1 MCYNPLN
8 KVKCRVVHN
17 NEIVPNIY
25 DMSIDVGEM
34 VKHINPGQ
42 FVNLYVKGGIHLLP
56 RPISICEVN
65 KKEKT
70 IRVIYAVV
78 GEGTKI
84 LSSRQKRDSIEVLG
98 PLGKGFEIS
107 KGKGNILIVGGGVG
121 TPPLLELAK
130 KLKEIYGEKVKLTIV
145 LGFKNDIFLVD
156 EFKNYGDVYIA
167 TDSGRQGYKGNVIEM
182 IEDKLL
188 PYIDTIDYLYSCGP
202 TPMLKGLQK
211 FNIKHSIKGEFSL
224 EERMG
229 CGFGACVG
237 CVIPIRNSVNKDS
250 INLTKETM
258 KDNDYIYKKVC
269 KDGPVFDCLE
279 VIF

>member
-130 KLKEIYGEKVKLTIV
+130 ILKEIYGEKVKLTIV